1 MQEILIA
8 TKVEM
13 IHLPGHHE
21 EAILLHQKGKV
32 ETEVIKNAEEGEVA
46 PILLGQDRDRVAET
60 EVAVRIVSQA
70 AVDEVSRKIL
80 LVETVAQLKE
90 EIETPIQNLVQT
102 TMIEGKAALKDQ
114 SVLDRDLLQK
124 NIKRKG
130 DKFRAVL
137 VKLKTQYLFGYM
149 LHIQMKVK

>member
-1 MQEILIA
+1 
-8 TKVEM
+8 M
-13 IHLPGHHE
+13 IHLPEHHE
-21 EAILLHQKGKV
+21 EAILLYQKGKV
-32 ETEVIKNAEEGEVA
+32 ETEVIKNAEEEEVA
-46 PILLGQDRDRVAET
+46 PILLGQDRDRGAET
-60 EVAVRIVSQA
+60 EVDVRIVNQA

-124 NIKRKG
+124 NIKRNG
-130 DKFRAVL
+130 DEYPTVI
-137 VKLKTQYLFGYM
+137 VKHKTQYLFEYM
-149 LHIQMKVK
+149 LYIQMKVK

>member
-1 MQEILIA
+1 MVLQEILIA

-60 EVAVRIVSQA
+60 EVAARIVNQA

-80 LVETVAQLKE
+80 LVEPVAQLKE

-102 TMIEGKAALKDQ
+102 TMIEGKAALKDR
-114 SVLDRDLLQK
+114 SVLDRDLLQLGQK
-124 NIKRKG
+124 LL
-130 DKFRAVL
+130 VL
-137 VKLKTQYLFGYM
+137 RDPVAQDVSVVSRDNCHLCQKC
-149 LHIQMKVK
+149 

>member
-1 MQEILIA
+1 
-8 TKVEM
+8 M
-13 IHLPGHHE
+13 IHLPGHQE
-21 EAILLHQKGKV
+21 EAILRHQKGEV
-32 ETEVIKNAEEGEVA
+32 ETEAIKNAEEEEVA
-46 PILLGQDRDRVAET
+46 PILLGQDRDHGVET
-60 EVAVRIVSQA
+60 EVGERTVNQA
-70 AVDEVSRKIL
+70 AVDEVSRKTL
-80 LVETVAQLKE
+80 LVVAIAQLKE
-90 EIETPIQNLVQT
+90 EIETRIQNLVQT

-137 VKLKTQYLFGYM
+137 VKHKTQYLFGYM